1 MLKKFDIFRVNYVL
15 FFFSLFKA
23 LTFFV
28 PLLLI
33 NILTPLEYVI
43 FESGL
48 AISNIAVIVLN
59 FGVSAAVPLYLLK
72 ENKKEDIKYIYFH
85 CVSVSS
91 AMLCIALLSELY
103 IHSEKLTFICI
114 SVSILCNVRVISSH
128 KKTLSEPIKAS
139 FYEAYLFIALFTC
152 VLFSKVFDVLS
163 FTHIN
168 IILFFASLL
177 LIVFASSE
185 LVEGKADKL
194 SFKPSKL
201 FTLYSFSSLA
211 LIVSVVVV
219 FFVTLIRVLGEG
231 FVTIDQYL
239 TYSVYFRLASVAI
252 IVFQFV
258 LTLKFK
264 DIYDSEQEGLDKSCI
279 LILFSVL
286 IISLSIYVSN
296 DIILPLLF
304 SLEVQDIINNN
315 SEVVL
320 PIVLTMP
327 LWAAIAV
334 LENIISRERAFKLML
349 LYVSFASVVFFS
361 FCLLAY
367 LYGEL
372 SFVRIVYLHI
382 VLLCILVISQLLALY
397 KLDIKLTRI
406 LSFTLT
412 FLVLGVF
419 GASISS

>member
-48 AISNIAVIVLN
+48 AISNIAVIALN

-85 CVSVSS
+85 CVVVSS
-91 AMLCIALLSELY
+91 AMLCIALFSELY

-128 KKTLSEPIKAS
+128 KKALSEPIKAS
-139 FYEAYLFIALFTC
+139 FYEAYLFIALFIC
-152 VLFSKVFDVLS
+152 VLFSKAFDVLS

-168 IILFFASLL
+168 VILFFASLL

-185 LVEGKADKL
+185 LVGEKAEKL
-194 SFKPSKL
+194 CFNPSKL

-219 FFVTLIRVLGEG
+219 FFVTFIRVLGEG

-264 DIYDSEQEGLDKSCI
+264 DIYDSEQGNLDKSCI
-279 LILFSVL
+279 LILSSVL
-286 IISLSIYVSN
+286 IIALSIYVSN
-296 DIILPLLF
+296 DIILPLFF

-349 LYVSFASVVFFS
+349 LYVSFASILFFS

-382 VLLCILVISQLLALY
+382 VLLCLLVISQLLALY